1 MDHAVVHSLCQ
12 QHGAINKFVPQAS
25 RGQVLVGYVRP
36 EDASK
41 AQRALNMCT
50 LTGTQLLAE
59 LVGGDMEAA
68 QLLDGPAAGPSG
80 RQPMLRPPAP
90 VLPTAGSSAFQALPN
105 IGTAGLLRSPAAA
118 TAAAAHLGGAGEST
132 LWGAGSAA
140 GAWGV
145 GGGAA
150 GAGINSPWGLS
161 TSDHSTYLP
170 NDLLGGQ

>member
-68 QLLDGPAAGPSG
+68 QLLDGPATGPAG
-80 RQPMLRPPAP
+80 RQPMPRPPAP

-105 IGTAGLLRSPAAA
+105 MGTAGLLRSPGAA
-118 TAAAAHLGGAGEST
+118 TTHLGGGGEST
-132 LWGAGSAA
+132 LWGVTSAA
-140 GAWGV
+140 TAAPWSV